1 METLKNIKQTP
12 IEIICLTANERE
24 MNILVTMLKKI
35 GYKLSPIIPSR
46 TEFSPCYSETHMSIV
61 INITK
66 SESYKDQRLK
76 SQHYWFHDSS
86 PKKNIT
92 HIMGDHIFI
101 NLLKAKTV
109 KEIAFVNELTKHY
122 FGFLIYQK
130 SILEF
135 L

>member
-1 METLKNIKQTP
+1 MGVYSIRQLEQLSGIKAHT
-12 IEIICLTANERE
+12 IRIWELR
-24 MNILVTMLKKI
+24 
-35 GYKLSPIIPSR
+35 
-46 TEFSPCYSETHMSIV
+46 F
-61 INITK
+61 
-66 SESYKDQRLK
+66 
-76 SQHYWFHDSS
+76 
-86 PKKNIT
+86 
-92 HIMGDHIFI
+92 